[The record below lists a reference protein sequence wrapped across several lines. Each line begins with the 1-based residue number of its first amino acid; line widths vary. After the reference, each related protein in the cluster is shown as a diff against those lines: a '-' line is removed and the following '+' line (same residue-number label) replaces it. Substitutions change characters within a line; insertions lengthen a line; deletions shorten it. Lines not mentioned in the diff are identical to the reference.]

1 MAKVLYLIASHTNPD
16 QVVRLVRAIKS
27 RSPESQILIHH
38 DYSNSHLDLTAFESM
53 SNVTIME
60 DYVPVLW
67 GDFSMIKMELHCIN
81 WLMTHSVEFDWLI
94 FLSGQDY
101 PIHPISQIEQFLE
114 ETEYDGFMEYFLA
127 EDPPEKPTE
136 FGLRWLKHTGK
147 DRFFYRYYKLPSP
160 AIVKSVVFRLSR
172 LTHGWQSLVRFV
184 TDRNGAHLGIRAFSS
199 AFTPKFRCY
208 AGSQWHT
215 LSYRCIQYIHDFVQ
229 CNPSF
234 VEYYQRTIIPDESFF
249 QTIVLNQPTLK
260 ICNDNKRF
268 IAWTPQST
276 PAILGVQ
283 DCDRLIHSNQ
293 HFARKFD
300 IKVDAQVLDRLD
312 RHLSGNREPIDLAI
326 SNIDTLQ

>member
-38 DYSNSHLDLTAFESM
+38 DYSNSHLSSTAFESM

-127 EDPPEKPTE
+127 EDPS
-136 FGLRWLKHTGK
+136 W
-147 DRFFYRYYKLPSP
+147 
-160 AIVKSVVFRLSR
+160 
-172 LTHGWQSLVRFV
+172 
-184 TDRNGAHLGIRAFSS
+184 IR
-199 AFTPKFRCY
+199 RC
-208 AGSQWHT
+208 
-215 LSYRCIQYIHDFVQ
+215 
-229 CNPSF
+229 
-234 VEYYQRTIIPDESFF
+234 
-249 QTIVLNQPTLK
+249 
-260 ICNDNKRF
+260 
-268 IAWTPQST
+268 
-276 PAILGVQ
+276 
-283 DCDRLIHSNQ
+283 
-293 HFARKFD
+293 
-300 IKVDAQVLDRLD
+300 
-312 RHLSGNREPIDLAI
+312 
-326 SNIDTLQ
+326 